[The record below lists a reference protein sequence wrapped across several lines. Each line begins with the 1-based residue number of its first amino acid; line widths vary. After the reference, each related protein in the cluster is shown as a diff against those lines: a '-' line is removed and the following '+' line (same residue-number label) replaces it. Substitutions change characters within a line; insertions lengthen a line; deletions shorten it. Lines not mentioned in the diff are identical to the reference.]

1 VLLASELLAGQWR
14 SKTVKMLDISEALK
28 SVAAH
33 EGQMF
38 AECFSPTQSGRIDS
52 VCWAKALGM
61 ALVLRYSRSGPADDR
76 PAVRDDINLA
86 LFEVPAIELLA
97 PLRMPK
103 AWISLHVKLPP
114 ELWELVDNEVRASG
128 VPQGVLLSGVGINH
142 LVKIGRFPPEFA
154 WYKPG
159 VRRGQRLVAA

>member
-1 VLLASELLAGQWR
+1 M
-14 SKTVKMLDISEALK
+14 KMLDISEALK

-38 AECFSPTQSGRIDS
+38 AEFFSPTQSGRIDS

-61 ALVLRYSRSGPADDR
+61 ALVLRYSRCDH

-103 AWISLHVKLPP
+103 TWISLHVKLPP
-114 ELWELVDNEVRASG
+114 QLWELVDNEVRDSG
-128 VPQGVLLSGVGINH
+128 VPQGVLLSGVGIDH
-142 LVKIGRFPPEFA
+142 LIKIGRFPPEFA
-154 WYKPG
+154 WYRPG
-159 VRRGQRLVAA
+159 SRRGQRLVAA